1 LCKSFYAE
9 SGGFI
14 RGLNC
19 SSAYGEQGAVA
30 DGTLAAES
38 PVEVQARGEMLKYAT
53 AGFIGAATE
62 SDMQDI
68 VSTSGT
74 PTAAAI
80 VGDTSGATAT
90 IFRTNI
96 SLDYFILKIEQVTSN
111 KVKLLQLQKMIVQ
124 LSKQH

>member
-1 LCKSFYAE
+1 MVKKVLK
-9 SGGFI
+9 
-14 RGLNC
+14 R
-19 SSAYGEQGAVA
+19 
-30 DGTLAAES
+30 DGTLNAES

-80 VGDTSGATAT
+80 VGDTSGATAD
-90 IFRTNI
+90 IFRVNI
-96 SLDYFILKIEQVTSN
+96 SLDYIHIENRTGNFQQGETCYN
-111 KVKLLQLQKMIVQ
+111 YKR
-124 LSKQH
+124 